1 MSKKILLLE
10 DDPILGETIEDILD
24 EHNYIVEW
32 VKDGQ
37 IALDR
42 TFDSNFD
49 LYLFDINVPFI
60 QGLNLLDE
68 LRSSGDI
75 TPAIFITAN
84 IDIKTMKK
92 GFDVGGDDYIKK
104 PFDIDE
110 LLIRIEAV
118 LKKSFK
124 SYDTTINYENLN
136 YDSNK
141 KILKKDDTVIHLTPS
156 ELLLFEHF
164 IKNIGKVLSKDELLS
179 ISHADFDGSEGV
191 LRVQISKLKKI
202 GLKIFNIRG
211 VGYRCEEVKQ

>member
-10 DDPILGETIEDILD
+10 DDQILGETIEDILD

-37 IALDR
+37 IALNR
-42 TFDSNFD
+42 IFESNFD

-60 QGLNLLDE
+60 QGLDLLEE

-118 LKKSFK
+118 IKKSFK
-124 SYDTTINYENLN
+124 SYDTLINYHNLN
-136 YDSNK
+136 YDSKK
-141 KILKKDDTVIHLTPS
+141 KIITKDGQIVHLTPS
-156 ELLLFEHF
+156 ELILFEHF
-164 IKNIGKVLSKDELLS
+164 IKNIDKVLSKEELLS
-179 ISHADFDGSEGV
+179 ISHSDFDGSEGV

-211 VGYRCEEVKQ
+211 VGYRCDK